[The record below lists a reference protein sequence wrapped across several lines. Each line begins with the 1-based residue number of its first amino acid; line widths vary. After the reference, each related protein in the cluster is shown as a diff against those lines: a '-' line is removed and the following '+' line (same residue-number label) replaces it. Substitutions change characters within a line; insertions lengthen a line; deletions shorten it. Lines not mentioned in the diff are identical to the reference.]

1 MIAQIRHVASGGGYF
16 LKFAYKME
24 LSPIRCY
31 LPPSLGF
38 GFSWLILRFFFLT
51 DMSVPLSKTMYV
63 PANPYKSLLHV
74 FVCNLTCDMKKFNAP
89 WLSEWWSW
97 WYVEFDIYFYLHRSN
112 LLEINL
118 FYDKLYYLWVRQIPK
133 YERIGDVLGII

>member
-1 MIAQIRHVASGGGYF
+1 
-16 LKFAYKME
+16 
-24 LSPIRCY
+24 
-31 LPPSLGF
+31 
-38 GFSWLILRFFFLT
+38 
-51 DMSVPLSKTMYV
+51 MSVPLSKTMYV

-74 FVCNLTCDMKKFNAP
+74 FVCNLTCDMKKLMLLGCLRGDHDGMLN
-89 WLSEWWSW
+89 
-97 WYVEFDIYFYLHRSN
+97 FDIYFYLHRSN

>member
-1 MIAQIRHVASGGGYF
+1 
-16 LKFAYKME
+16 ME

-38 GFSWLILRFFFLT
+38 GFSWLILRFFFW
-51 DMSVPLSKTMYV
+51 
-63 PANPYKSLLHV
+63 
-74 FVCNLTCDMKKFNAP
+74 LTCQSHFQKRCTCLQILIKVYYMYLCVILHAIWRNFMLLGC
-89 WLSEWWSW
+89 LSGDHDGMLN
-97 WYVEFDIYFYLHRSN
+97 FDIYFYLHRSN

-133 YERIGDVLGII
+133 YERIGDVLGIIYFFLKKKNV

>member
-1 MIAQIRHVASGGGYF
+1 M
-16 LKFAYKME
+16 
-24 LSPIRCY
+24 
-31 LPPSLGF
+31 
-38 GFSWLILRFFFLT
+38 T

-74 FVCNLTCDMKKFNAP
+74 FVCNHDGMLN
-89 WLSEWWSW
+89 
-97 WYVEFDIYFYLHRSN
+97 FDIYFYLHRSN